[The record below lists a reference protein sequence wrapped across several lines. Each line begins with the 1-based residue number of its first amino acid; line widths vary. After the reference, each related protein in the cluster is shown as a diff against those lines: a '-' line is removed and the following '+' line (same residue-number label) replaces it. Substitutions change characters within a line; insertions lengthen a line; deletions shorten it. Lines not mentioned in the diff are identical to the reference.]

1 MPRNVS
7 AAPKTSRFVL
17 LASICVV
24 VSALYFAQEVLIPLA
39 LAMLLSFLLAPLV
52 HRLEQW
58 KLGRVPSVLIV
69 VIVLFAAIGVLG
81 YVVAMQVY
89 DLADNVEKYEANI
102 VSKIE
107 AVHPKGGGI
116 IERLQKTATEVEK
129 KIDQPEK
136 AAATQTSQPADKVAN
151 VVASEMAARN
161 GQPRVVS
168 EKSASTGGVATTQWT
183 RENPLPVGLVEPKQS
198 PMTTLG
204 HYLGLALSPLGT
216 AGIVIVF
223 VIFMLLSRE
232 DLRNR
237 LIRLVTTGSAQ
248 LTLATQALDDAASR
262 ISRYLLAQAIV
273 NGTYGIGI
281 ALGIWIIGLTI
292 GRHDPS
298 GTQTFP
304 NVILWGLLC
313 AILRFIPYIGP
324 WIAASFPVIIAL
336 AVYKGFGVFGAIV
349 GLFVLI
355 ELLSNN
361 FMEPWLYGSSTGMST
376 VAILV
381 SAVFWTW
388 LWGPIGLLLSTPL
401 TVVLVVLGKYVPQL
415 QFLDV
420 LLGDEPVL
428 DPPTR
433 VYQRLLA
440 LDSEEAAEVLEE
452 YRRNMPL
459 ERLYDTVLLPAL
471 ALAEQ
476 DRHRG
481 LLDDRRQVFIRR
493 SMRELVEELGDA
505 ERMDRASKAASE
517 TEQFARGEIRSDQ
530 LTGGNGHRSSPAQSP
545 DAPREKVPER
555 AFVPKNCTINIVC
568 LPAHDEADE
577 IVNLMLGQLLEFRG
591 YCTYSVS
598 NSALAS
604 EMVEKIEAH
613 HADVVVVSA
622 LPPDAVAHARYLCK
636 RVHARFADA
645 RMAVG
650 IWTYRG
656 DVERARERMTCVA
669 SVQLVTTLGDMQT
682 QIDQLAHPAIVRAT
696 PAKSEI

>member
-1 MPRNVS
+1 
-7 AAPKTSRFVL
+7 
-17 LASICVV
+17 
-24 VSALYFAQEVLIPLA
+24 
-39 LAMLLSFLLAPLV
+39 
-52 HRLEQW
+52 
-58 KLGRVPSVLIV
+58 
-69 VIVLFAAIGVLG
+69 
-81 YVVAMQVY
+81 
-89 DLADNVEKYEANI
+89 
-102 VSKIE
+102 
-107 AVHPKGGGI
+107 
-116 IERLQKTATEVEK
+116 
-129 KIDQPEK
+129 
-136 AAATQTSQPADKVAN
+136 
-151 VVASEMAARN
+151 
-161 GQPRVVS
+161 
-168 EKSASTGGVATTQWT
+168 
-183 RENPLPVGLVEPKQS
+183 
-198 PMTTLG
+198 
-204 HYLGLALSPLGT
+204 
-216 AGIVIVF
+216 
-223 VIFMLLSRE
+223 
-232 DLRNR
+232 
-237 LIRLVTTGSAQ
+237 
-248 LTLATQALDDAASR
+248 
-262 ISRYLLAQAIV
+262 
-273 NGTYGIGI
+273 
-281 ALGIWIIGLTI
+281 
-292 GRHDPS
+292 
-298 GTQTFP
+298 
-304 NVILWGLLC
+304 
-313 AILRFIPYIGP
+313 
-324 WIAASFPVIIAL
+324 
-336 AVYKGFGVFGAIV
+336 
-349 GLFVLI
+349 
-355 ELLSNN
+355 
-361 FMEPWLYGSSTGMST
+361 
-376 VAILV
+376 
-381 SAVFWTW
+381 
-388 LWGPIGLLLSTPL
+388 
-401 TVVLVVLGKYVPQL
+401 
-415 QFLDV
+415 
-420 LLGDEPVL
+420 
-428 DPPTR
+428 
-433 VYQRLLA
+433 
-440 LDSEEAAEVLEE
+440 
-452 YRRNMPL
+452 MPL

-656 DVERARERMTCVA
+656 DVDRARERMTCVA